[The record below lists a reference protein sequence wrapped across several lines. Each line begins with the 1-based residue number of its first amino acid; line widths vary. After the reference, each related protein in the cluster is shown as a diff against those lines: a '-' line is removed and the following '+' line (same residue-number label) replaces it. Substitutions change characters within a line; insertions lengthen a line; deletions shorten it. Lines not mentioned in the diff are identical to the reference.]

1 MKPFQAPLRGLLVV
15 CIAFLAAS
23 LHAAESSV
31 PARGPGKAA
40 IASAYPLASDAG
52 KEILAKGGNAF
63 DAAVA
68 VAAALAV
75 VEPSSSGLGG
85 GGFFLIRR
93 ASDGLEVM
101 IDLREMAPGAASR
114 DMYLDKDGNPVPGL
128 SRDSALAAGI
138 PGEPAGL
145 AHLAKKYGKL
155 PLAVSLQPAIKLAR
169 EGFPL
174 YARLRGGMQFK
185 KDAFLKTPDA
195 TRVYLVNGEIPE
207 PGYVMKQPE
216 LAASLENL
224 ASKGADGFYK
234 GAFAQKL
241 VDGVKQLGGN
251 WTLADLA
258 NYKVVERAPVVGQ
271 YRGAR
276 IVSGSPPTSGGV
288 ALIDALNILEG
299 YDLGKL
305 DRVTRTHLIVEAMR
319 RMHRDR
325 AVYLGDP
332 DFVDVPVAR
341 LINKFYADGQRASIR
356 MDKATPSLM
365 LPGVD
370 APSPGPST
378 THFSVLDKQGN
389 MVGATIT
396 LNFFFGSGLMIPGTG
411 ILLNNQM
418 DDFSVKPGVPNG
430 FQLIGGD
437 ANAIAPEEAATV
449 VEHPDLRRGA
459 ERAHDHR
466 LARRQLHSGHGVA
479 RHAGLPGWA
488 ERGADRRRAAVPSP
502 VLARRTAVR
511 ERCVQSRGAQG
522 SRRSW
527 PHAARRDAQVGQRT
541 GGHLGL
547 QDRRSARGLRSAR
560 RRRGPGV
567 LTTSLAGLF
576 WRVSISSPERV
587 ALFSSP
593 SSPA

>member
-1 MKPFQAPLRGLLVV
+1 MKLIARVRAVLV
-15 CIAFLAAS
+15 IAFIVPAA
-23 LHAAESSV
+23 LHAAAPSTKI
-31 PARGPGKAA
+31 PAAGPGHAA

-145 AHLAKKYGKL
+145 AHLARKYGKL
-155 PLAVSLQPAIKLAR
+155 PLSVSLAPAIKLAR
-169 EGFPL
+169 DGFPL
-174 YARLRGGMQFK
+174 YPRLRGGMQFK
-185 KDAFLKTPDA
+185 KAAFLKTPDA
-195 TRVYLVNGEIPE
+195 ARVFLVDGEVPE
-207 PGYVMKQPE
+207 LGAIIRQPE
-216 LAASLENL
+216 LAASFELL
-224 ASKGADGFYK
+224 AKSGADGFYK
-234 GAFAQKL
+234 GAFARKL
-241 VDGVKQLGGN
+241 VDGVRSLGGN
-251 WTLADLA
+251 WTVADLA
-258 NYKVVERAPVVGQ
+258 NYKIVERAPVVGQ

-276 IVSGSPPTSGGV
+276 IVSGSPPTSGGI

-299 YDLGKL
+299 FEL
-305 DRVTRTHLIVEAMR
+305 DKVDKVTRTHLVVEAMR
-319 RMHRDR
+319 RVHRDR

-341 LINKFYADGQRASIR
+341 LINEYYAAGQRASIR
-356 MDKATPSLM
+356 MDKATPSAM

-378 THFSVLDKQGN
+378 THFSVLDARGN
-389 MVGATIT
+389 MVAATIT
-396 LNFFFGSGLMIPGTG
+396 LNFFFGSGLMIPDTG

-430 FQLIGGD
+430 FQLIGAD
-437 ANAIAPEEAATV
+437 ANAIAPKKRPLSSSTPTFVEGPAGLMILGSPGGSYIPGMVILGTLNFMEGKSAQEIVAAPRFHHQYSPDVLQFETDALSAEDRKALEARGHTLREGTRKWGNLQVVIWDYKTGKVEAASD
-449 VEHPDLRRGA
+449 PRGA
-459 ERAHDHR
+459 
-466 LARRQLHSGHGVA
+466 GV
-479 RHAGLPGWA
+479 GL
-488 ERGADRRRAAVPSP
+488 VY
-502 VLARRTAVR
+502 
-511 ERCVQSRGAQG
+511 
-522 SRRSW
+522 
-527 PHAARRDAQVGQRT
+527 
-541 GGHLGL
+541 
-547 QDRRSARGLRSAR
+547 
-560 RRRGPGV
+560 
-567 LTTSLAGLF
+567 
-576 WRVSISSPERV
+576 
-587 ALFSSP
+587 
-593 SSPA
+593 